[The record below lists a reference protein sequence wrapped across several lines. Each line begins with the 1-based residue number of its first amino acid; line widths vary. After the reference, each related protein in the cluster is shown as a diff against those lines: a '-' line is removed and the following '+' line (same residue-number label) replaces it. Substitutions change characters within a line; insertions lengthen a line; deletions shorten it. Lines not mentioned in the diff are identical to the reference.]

1 MRKVILLGTLGDKYG
16 SNWEMEADTY
26 QEIFSCIEANY
37 PSFRKTLIDIAEAG
51 GDLDIQSGDKFL
63 EVEEMFYPVD
73 SDTIIIT
80 PIPSGAKSGGAKIL
94 AAIAIVALAFIL
106 SPVLGPGSIYAAAAA
121 GQFGATYFA
130 LTAAF
135 LIATNLAIVGIMQL
149 LAPDPSVDTEDKD
162 YLFGGPENTVAE
174 GNVVPVLFGEMI
186 VGGVTIS
193 SGVGASYGPSVHVGF
208 GSGLP
213 LILGGFPVQFPLI
226 SFGITGITN
235 ISPFNPPTPN
245 LTDNPL
251 VSNPITII
259 VDTPYPAYDGTE
271 AR

>member
-16 SNWEMEADTY
+16 ATWEMEADTY
-26 QEIFSCIEANY
+26 QEVFSCIEANY

-63 EVEEMFYPVD
+63 EVEDMFYPVD
-73 SDTIIIT
+73 SDTIVIT

-94 AAIAIVALAFIL
+94 AAIAITV
-106 SPVLGPGSIYAAAAA
+106 
-121 GQFGATYFA
+121 
-130 LTAAF
+130 AAF
-135 LIATNLAIVGIMQL
+135 LILGPQGVAAVLKGSAGAFAQIGLQATFLLATNLAMVGIMQL
-149 LAPDPSVDTEDKD
+149 LAPDPSVDTNDQD
-162 YLFGGPENTVAE
+162 YLFSGPENTIAE

-193 SGVGASYGPSVHVGF
+193 SGIGASYGPSVMVGGTGRDF
-208 GSGLP
+208 P
-213 LILGGFPVQFPLI
+213 LVNLGGFPVQFPAI

-235 ISPFNPPTPN
+235 ISPFYPPTPN
-245 LTDNPL
+245 LTDNPITT
-251 VSNPITII
+251 PITIV
-259 VDTPYPAYDGTE
+259 VDTPYPAYNGTE

>member
-106 SPVLGPGSIYAAAAA
+106 SPVVATFVAA
-121 GQFGATYFA
+121 GAGTVGATYFA

-135 LIATNLAIVGIMQL
+135 LIAANLAMTGIMQL

-213 LILGGFPVQFPLI
+213 LILGGFPAQFPLI

-245 LTDNPL
+245 LTDNPITT
-251 VSNPITII
+251 PIPFV

>member
-1 MRKVILLGTLGDKYG
+1 MRKVLLLGTLGDKYG
-16 SNWEMEADTY
+16 SSWEIEANTY

-37 PSFRKTLIDIAEAG
+37 PSFRKDLIEIAEAG

-63 EVEEMFYPVD
+63 EVEDMFYPVD
-73 SDTIIIT
+73 AETIVIT

-106 SPVLGPGSIYAAAAA
+106 SPVLGPGGVYAAAAA
-121 GQFGATYFA
+121 GQVGATYFA

-135 LIATNLAIVGIMQL
+135 LIAANLAIIGIMQL
-149 LAPDPSVDTEDKD
+149 LAPDPSVDTNDQN
-162 YLFGGPENTVAE
+162 YLFSRPENTVAE

-193 SGVGASYGPSVHVGF
+193 SGIGASYGPSGHVGIGGTPIIF
-208 GSGLP
+208 GVDP
-213 LILGGFPVQFPLI
+213 IQFPFI
-226 SFGITGITN
+226 SIGAPGITSIT
-235 ISPFNPPTPN
+235 PFYPPTPN
-245 LTDNPL
+245 VTENPV

-259 VDTPYPAYDGTE
+259 IDTPYLAYDGTE
-271 AR
+271 SR

>member
-80 PIPSGAKSGGAKIL
+80 PIPAGAKSGSAKIM

-106 SPVLGPGSIYAAAAA
+106 SPVLGPGGIYAAAAA
-121 GQFGATYFA
+121 GKVGATYFA
-130 LTAAF
+130 VTAAF
-135 LIATNLAIVGIMQL
+135 LLAANLAITGIMQL
-149 LAPDPSVDTEDKD
+149 LAPDPSVDNDDKD
-162 YLFGGPENTVAE
+162 YLFAGPENTIAE
-174 GNVVPVLFGEMI
+174 GSVVPVLFGEMI

-213 LILGGFPVQFPLI
+213 LINLGGSGVQFPFI
-226 SFGITGITN
+226 SFPSTGITN
-235 ISPFNPPTPN
+235 ISPFSPPTPN
-245 LTDNPL
+245 LTDNPITT
-251 VSNPITII
+251 PIPFV
-259 VDTPYPAYDGTE
+259 VDSPYPAYDGTE